1 MKKEVVNIFG
11 KEHNKVNALTT
22 AENNTE
28 DRLDLSFLKK
38 KKSEMGLCKISLMFV
53 K

>member
-28 DRLDLSFLKK
+28 DRLDLSFFLKK
-38 KKSEMGLCKISLMFV
+38 KIRNGIV
-53 K
+53 

>member
-11 KEHNKVNALTT
+11 KDHNRVNALTT
-22 AENNTE
+22 AENNIE
-28 DRLDLSFLKK
+28 NRLDLSFFK